1 MSSCGTTVAAA
12 TRPTAVGSRSRA
24 DPRLLSAARGAHRR
38 RSGPGPGPGQRHRH
52 PRVLRPLAA
61 GLPPF
66 QSSVED
72 ERVVL
77 AYVGPEGFTG
87 ALLEEAAP
95 DHVLRME
102 ALPRSGRQNKVN
114 KQRLR
119 ELARERFQ
127 IP

>member
-72 ERVVL
+72 ERDMFEEIDLDKNQFIEVDEFHQTL
-77 AYVGPEGFTG
+77 EAMGFLIT
-87 ALLEEAAP
+87 EE
-95 DHVLRME
+95 
-102 ALPRSGRQNKVN
+102 
-114 KQRLR
+114 
-119 ELARERFQ
+119 
-127 IP
+127 